1 MATIDVGKGSK
12 WECGGE
18 WVGWMCM
25 MYICVHLCGWVSVKY
40 VCMAEVDEAPN

>member
-25 MYICVHLCGWVSVKY
+25 YICVHLCGWVSVKY
-40 VCMAEVDEAPN
+40 VCMVEVDEAPN